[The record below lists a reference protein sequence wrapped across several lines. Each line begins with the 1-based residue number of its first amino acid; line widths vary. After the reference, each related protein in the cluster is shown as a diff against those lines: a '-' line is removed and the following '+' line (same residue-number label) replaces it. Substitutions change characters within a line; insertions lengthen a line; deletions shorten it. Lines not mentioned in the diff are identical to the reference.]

1 MKLNKGPVTEG
12 ADGPR
17 IGQIGMT
24 QVHFVLHKVNI
35 LATTTPPLSYFGP
48 DRSYAND
55 GYHRIIYSQRAPF
68 GTQKCIF
75 RPTHR
80 INLSIFAL
88 PW

>member
-1 MKLNKGPVTEG
+1 MKLNKGTVTEG

-55 GYHRIIYSQRAPF
+55 GYHRIILQSTCTF
-68 GTQKCIF
+68 WDTKM
-75 RPTHR
+75 H
-80 INLSIFAL
+80 L
-88 PW
+88 PPHPLD